1 MSNPLKILIV
11 EDEAG
16 LREDLAQIL
25 TAEGYHCTT
34 AGNLAEALKA
44 FEEFSPDLI
53 LCDIVLPDGDGLT
66 LLRKVSQGNV
76 DVQVIMLTAF
86 SSVETAVES
95 FRLGA
100 ADYILKPIVVEEVIE
115 RVRRIS
121 ERKEIL
127 RELRMLRREL
137 REERSEIPGL
147 VGESPVMKNLL
158 ELIHKVAPTASP
170 VLLQGETGVGK
181 ELIARTIHELSGRK
195 GSFVAINCAGFP
207 ETLLESELFG
217 YNRGAFTGANT
228 DKPGFFEIASEGTLF
243 LDEISEIPLHLQAKL
258 LRVLEAR
265 EFFRLGSTRPQRFTG
280 RIIAST
286 NRDLRSLIQEGRFRD
301 DLYYRISTFHI
312 VIPPLRERVEDIL
325 PLAEGFARRYARE
338 LKKRWLGFSPGAIQL
353 LKTYSWPG
361 NARELRNIIERA
373 LILSDSGRIEE
384 KELSSLLG
392 GSAPGKGSFPILEGE
407 ALVPLEEKMKELE
420 KQYLQKV
427 LDAME
432 GDKRRMAELLRI
444 NLATLYRKLH
454 EHGLFPGREHRD
466 RSEERSK

>member
-1 MSNPLKILIV
+1 
-11 EDEAG
+11 
-16 LREDLAQIL
+16 
-25 TAEGYHCTT
+25 
-34 AGNLAEALKA
+34 
-44 FEEFSPDLI
+44 
-53 LCDIVLPDGDGLT
+53 
-66 LLRKVSQGNV
+66 
-76 DVQVIMLTAF
+76 
-86 SSVETAVES
+86 
-95 FRLGA
+95 
-100 ADYILKPIVVEEVIE
+100 VVEEVIE

-121 ERKEIL
+121 ERREIL
-127 RELRMLRREL
+127 RELKELRREL
-137 REERSEIPGL
+137 REEKGGIPGL
-147 VGESPVMKNLL
+147 VGESPVMKNLM

-181 ELIARTIHELSGRK
+181 ELVARTIHELSERK

-301 DLYYRISTFHI
+301 DLYYRISTFLI
-312 VIPPLRERVEDIL
+312 TIPPLRERVEDIL
-325 PLAEGFARRYARE
+325 PLAEGFAKKFSRE
-338 LKKRWLGFSPGAIQL
+338 LKKPWLGFSPGAVRI
-353 LKTYSWPG
+353 LKGYSWGG
-361 NARELRNIIERA
+361 NARELRNAIERA
-373 LILSDSGRIEE
+373 LILSDSGKIEE
-384 KELSSLLG
+384 KELSYLLG
-392 GSAPGKGSFPILEGE
+392 ASVQDGSSSL
-407 ALVPLEEKMKELE
+407 PLEEENKIIPLDDKMRELE
-420 KQYLQKV
+420 KRYLLKV
-427 LDAME
+427 LDALG
-432 GDKRRMAELLRI
+432 GDKRRAAELLKI

-454 EHGLFPGREHRD
+454 EHGLFQTHPPKE